1 MELHTDDLA
10 IDGRTRR
17 EQEIENFKKIIN
29 EVTDLHGEITQE
41 IKDRQAA
48 DATERSERMAADSIE
63 RSARTSE
70 DTYLQNQI
78 NDLRTRLTTAESNIS
93 QLQSRVSTLE
103 DQVKKLNE
111 IIFGTQYINDT
122 DDIPVDDSMTPNPND
137 EEIQETEV
145 VNDDD
150 ATVKRLDGYT
160 TLDHEV
166 N

>member
-10 IDGRTRR
+10 INGRTRR

-29 EVTDLHGEITQE
+29 EAADLHGEINQE

-48 DATERSERMAADSIE
+48 DTTERSERMTADSIE
-63 RSARTSE
+63 RSARIST

-78 NDLRTRLTTAESNIS
+78 NDLRIRLTTAEGNIV

-145 VNDDD
+145 VNDD